1 MKRESFKIFYL
12 IVFSFILIIAFLYLI
27 SGQTPILHN
36 IQGYI
41 FHNDGAQVQVGT
53 KVRIN
58 ASVTG
63 SFVTTQTSGP
73 PGNTGFYASSINASD
88 GENITIT
95 AFNATAFG
103 RNTTALLNSPSITR
117 ANITMNNTRLGETDI
132 NITTVNNSIYD
143 KFKVFNVTFN
153 VTAIGGANSVNCNAT
168 IIINNEN
175 IINLTSNNKTK
186 NIGNITLGN
195 TNNSFFEVRA
205 LNEGTTTLN
214 ITSSCSSDGENFDN
228 LFRESITLRAAN
240 QPPQLHAVQGFIFN
254 IDNTTQVPSGTNVTI
269 NASVTGSFITTQ
281 TSGPPGNTGFYAGTI
296 NARDGELIIIY
307 SQNGTYE
314 GTRNITLVNA
324 PGTTRVNVSLDT
336 KITADISINS
346 SDIKFSYGNLIENL
360 NITLNATVR
369 NIGRANVGS
378 FIVQFFKGDPELGGI
393 QVNGNKTVNNLTS
406 GSSVVVNVNYAPSV
420 GSNNIFVVI
429 DTPLAT
435 NGSIQE
441 GNETNNK
448 ANNTLFL
455 TGWQEFYG
463 NISIDKLLGD
473 NGARNLSIWYGEQ
486 SFSGNVFIVDS
497 ESNIRWNSL
506 LPIGKN
512 ITGGN
517 TTDDFSDID
526 SILGMFGFSDSVS
539 NVFTSD
545 GNTPRQSL
553 DFLVHKKNITN
564 AAVVNS
570 TDNTNFFTGIL
581 WDSSDDVGDWQ
592 YSQDDREDLVFVTK
606 VNKGAQGKYG
616 LYDYEARI
624 PVKLREYYTGDQ
636 NNVFIYFDIN

>member
-228 LFRESITLRAAN
+228 LFRESITLRVAN

-324 PGTTRVNVSLDT
+324 PGTTRVNVSLSNIKIDAPYFSNVIVEDDFSTPANEIDLTAAGT
-336 KITADISINS
+336 KLVNCSANISDFNGFSDINNVTAVFFDSNNASMNSVDDNNNHYTNNSCVFSNCVGTTCKVDCNFNIQYYANANASQSWLCNMTATDSSNNKGYGIDNTSINTLLGIEF
-346 SDIKFSYGNLIENL
+346 SDSINFG
-360 NITLNATVR
+360 T
-369 NIGRANVGS
+369 IGPSKVSNES
-378 FIVQFFKGDPELGGI
+378 
-393 QVNGNKTVNNLTS
+393 VNNVTNR
-406 GSSVVVNVNYAPSV
+406 GNVRIDIRLDGYGGYDGDGNAMNC
-420 GSNNIFVVI
+420 SN
-429 DTPLAT
+429 
-435 NGSIQE
+435 GQ
-441 GNETNNK
+441 
-448 ANNTLFL
+448 
-455 TGWQEFYG
+455 
-463 NISIDKLLGD
+463 NISIGYEKYNLTASNLGTLTLTQFESFYK
-473 NGARNLSIWYGEQ
+473 NLT
-486 SFSGNVFIVDS
+486 DS
-497 ESNIRWNSL
+497 LVNEAGFNLDYRKNDALNEANKQTYWRIYVPIG
-506 LPIGKN
+506 LPINVSCGGRIN
-512 ITGGN
+512 IGA
-517 TTDDFSDID
+517 
-526 SILGMFGFSDSVS
+526 MV
-539 NVFTSD
+539 
-545 GNTPRQSL
+545 
-553 DFLVHKKNITN
+553 
-564 AAVVNS
+564 
-570 TDNTNFFTGIL
+570 
-581 WDSSDDVGDWQ
+581 DV
-592 YSQDDREDLVFVTK
+592 
-606 VNKGAQGKYG
+606 
-616 LYDYEARI
+616 
-624 PVKLREYYTGDQ
+624 
-636 NNVFIYFDIN
+636 